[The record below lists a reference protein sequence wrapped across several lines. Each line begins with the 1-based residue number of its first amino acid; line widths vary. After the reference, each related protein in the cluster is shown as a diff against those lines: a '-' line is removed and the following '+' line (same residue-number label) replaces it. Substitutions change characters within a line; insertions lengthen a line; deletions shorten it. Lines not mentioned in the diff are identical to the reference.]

1 MSPRSLFALAP
12 IALASWLTACAAP
25 DPAAATDTYSA
36 PVRRTGSNIPAGRE
50 EAPATRTP
58 STVEQQRIDETVL
71 PRPARGGG
79 GGG

>member
-1 MSPRSLFALAP
+1 MSPRTIFALAP
-12 IALASWLTACAAP
+12 VALASLLPACAAP
-25 DPAAATDTYSA
+25 DPAAAPETYSA

-58 STVEQQRIDETVL
+58 SAAEQQRIDETVL

-79 GGG
+79 GG